1 MQIEMNPL
9 QRGPKYCQSLY
20 GAGTTRS
27 LISSMANHQRLL
39 SSRASREKSA
49 GPVLRTRFTQ
59 GKRRK
64 TRGWRNSPLR
74 THVRD
79 RLPETTA
86 PQMKIQNESALE
98 FAQLSRSVRIER
110 GVW

>member
-1 MQIEMNPL
+1 MQIEINPL

-49 GPVLRTRFTQ
+49 GPGQFSGHASLRA
-59 GKRRK
+59 
-64 TRGWRNSPLR
+64 RGG
-74 THVRD
+74 
-79 RLPETTA
+79 RLMVGVTA
-86 PQMKIQNESALE
+86 H
-98 FAQLSRSVRIER
+98 SVRMSEIDCQKQPR
-110 GVW
+110 RR